1 MTHHPSPEPSSSRLP
16 VIIAGA
22 GIGGLTAAVALRR
35 AGIPVEIYERATR
48 LRAAGSGLSV
58 MSNAVAALASLGI
71 DLGLSKRGQDVETFR
86 VLDESGK
93 LIREQPLKAVTDA
106 LGVPSVCVTRAD
118 LQEALLAELDG
129 APPVLG
135 HAVADYEAGPDGV
148 TVRFENGT
156 TVRGSALVGAD
167 GFHSAVRRGLVGAEP
182 SQDSGYICW
191 LAVTPFARPHLPAG
205 YVGHYWGAGRRFGLI
220 DVGHGRYYWWG
231 TKNMPAERSRAWD
244 GDKAEILDTYAGWA
258 DEVCDII
265 RATPMESVLAVP
277 SQDRP
282 FLERWGEGPVTLLG
296 DAAHPMLTS
305 LGQGSA
311 MAIEDAVVLA
321 GCLGA
326 SPDDP
331 AAAFRRYE
339 DLRRDRVRAV
349 VAASRAVSETEQLE
363 DPAARRARDE
373 ALRDADEQAL
383 REQFRALLHWP
394 PLPLPSA

>member
-1 MTHHPSPEPSSSRLP
+1 MTPTTHETTSPRPP

-22 GIGGLTAAVALRR
+22 GIGGLSAAIALRR
-35 AGIPVEIYERATR
+35 VGVPVRIYERASR
-48 LRAAGSGLSV
+48 LGAAGSGLSV

-71 DLGLSKRGQDVETFR
+71 DLHLSKRGQDIETFR
-86 VLDESGK
+86 VLDETGN

-118 LQEALLAELDG
+118 LQDALLAEAEGTPL
-129 APPVLG
+129 ALG
-135 HAVADYEAGPDGV
+135 HAVAGYEPDPDGV
-148 TVRFENGT
+148 TVRFGNGT
-156 TVRGSALVGAD
+156 SVRGSALIGAD
-167 GFHSAVRRGLVGAEP
+167 GFHSAVRRRLVGPED
-182 SQDSGYICW
+182 SRDSGYISW
-191 LAVTPFARPHLPAG
+191 LAVARFARPQLPAG

-220 DVGHGRYYWWG
+220 DVGQGRYYWWG
-231 TKNMPAERSRAWD
+231 TKNMPAERSRRWD
-244 GDKAEILDTYAGWA
+244 GDKAEILATYAGWA
-258 DEVCDII
+258 EEVCDIV

-277 SQDRP
+277 SHDRP

-326 SPDDP
+326 APDDP

-339 DLRRDRVRAV
+339 DLRRERVRAV
-349 VAASRAVSETEQLE
+349 VAASRAVSEMEQLE
-363 DPAARRARDE
+363 DPVARRRRDE
-373 ALRDADEQAL
+373 ALRHADEGGL
-383 REQFRALLHWP
+383 REQIEALLRWP
-394 PLPLPSA
+394 PSPPA